1 MAEVIAKT
9 AVPEVSPAV
18 KEDDRDKGI
27 ARIKKEYVHTSKSTD
42 NRYLVDK
49 STANSNRSGNVD
61 AIDDDAAEN
70 GTSTAQSGDSRDGP
84 RDAKRRK
91 VQGGKQNKNRNFPV
105 ARDRGPKMCRQWEL
119 TGICDRPQGC
129 KFAHNWEDYFK
140 TKPQDVHYDP
150 TAQLNVEPPFV
161 TQSEVVSA
169 GDDVVGQRLDTST
182 VCPVKRDLGWCPY
195 GMKCR
200 FLGGH
205 LKRVEGES
213 KGAENE
219 RYGGWE
225 LTDHI
230 EPPQKEG
237 WKQGETNWQ
246 DHEVIRKL
254 RFHGVSLTIYLICR
268 GLMIVRIQIL

>member
-1 MAEVIAKT
+1 MIEI
-9 AVPEVSPAV
+9 
-18 KEDDRDKGI
+18 KESRGS
-27 ARIKKEYVHTSKSTD
+27 RKSTITVSIVA
-42 NRYLVDK
+42 NKRYLVDK

-119 TGICDRPQGC
+119 SGICDRPQGC
-129 KFAHNWEDYFK
+129 KFAHNWEDYLK

-161 TQSEVVSA
+161 TQAEVVSA

-254 RFHGVSLTIYLICR
+254 RFHGVSLNVYLILR
-268 GLMIVRIQIL
+268 GLMIVRIQIFQRILEEDRTTQGILPRQKL